1 MYILQQF
8 ISVYESAAPNDGQLR
23 LVQGNYTSSTL
34 TSGRLEIYR
43 NGQWGTVCDDSWGQT
58 EADVACRQL
67 GYTGATG
74 FGQSIDLGLVR
85 SMMLIDPYLSIL
97 FYKGQHEQTVLFP
110 SNSYAAGSGR
120 IWLSNV
126 ACTSSS
132 SDLLS
137 CSFSSF
143 FFCNHREDVGLR
155 CSEYK
160 SILANQPCFTIHIT

>member
-1 MYILQQF
+1 MFTWLRTCHLPTITV
-8 ISVYESAAPNDGQLR
+8 SVYESAVPSEGQLR
-23 LVQGNYTSSTL
+23 LVQGNYTTSAL

-43 NGQWGTVCDDSWGQT
+43 SGQWGTVCDDSWGQT

-74 FGQSIDLGLVR
+74 FGTSSNLGLVR
-85 SMMLIDPYLSIL
+85 SIMFALSI
-97 FYKGQHEQTVLFP
+97 YKGQHEQILLFP
-110 SNSYAAGSGR
+110 LNSFGAGSGR

-126 ACTSSS
+126 ACSSSS

-137 CSFSSF
+137 CSFSSSF
-143 FFCNHREDVGLR
+143 ICFHFEDVGLH

-160 SILANQPCFTIHIT
+160 SIL